1 MPHKY
6 ALLLSNYGVPIHT
19 QTAQDGP
26 TVQGRVS
33 LDFRRLVFALLLAAA
48 TGIFTFVISQA
59 HDNGAMNTTID
70 SLKTA
75 IDMNSKLTM
84 KLQTALVRNTTVI
97 QGMKPI
103 IEIVH
108 QLKTEIAVLKANE
121 KHEGDRGNG
130 H

>member
-1 MPHKY
+1 
-6 ALLLSNYGVPIHT
+6 
-19 QTAQDGP
+19 
-26 TVQGRVS
+26 
-33 LDFRRLVFALLLAAA
+33 
-48 TGIFTFVISQA
+48 
-59 HDNGAMNTTID
+59 MNTTID

-75 IDMNSKLTM
+75 IDINSKLTM